1 MRVVH
6 SSHRKVQQ
14 ISMVISALNISTRLW
29 ADRIEVRKEQE
40 ELFVGKVGDD
50 EHKCC
55 KSFAE
60 HLPKQQEDEGGC
72 STRRGENGKELQVG

>member
-1 MRVVH
+1 M
-6 SSHRKVQQ
+6 
-14 ISMVISALNISTRLW
+14 
-29 ADRIEVRKEQE
+29 
-40 ELFVGKVGDD
+40 GKVRDD
-50 EHKCC
+50 EHKRC

>member
-1 MRVVH
+1 M
-6 SSHRKVQQ
+6 
-14 ISMVISALNISTRLW
+14 
-29 ADRIEVRKEQE
+29 
-40 ELFVGKVGDD
+40 GKVGDD

-72 STRRGENGKELQVG
+72 STRRGENGKELQVGYRSISAMAKGRSFIVCPSE